1 MIKLTCCFTGSRPEC
16 LSTWPDGEEQ
26 NTLSDMLRGEIKR
39 VITEEKVTHFITG
52 MTPGSDL
59 ICAGLILEL
68 RKKYPQISLE
78 CAVPYEEQAVRWAV
92 ELREIYYNILDGC
105 DKLTQLQTSYT
116 RDCLKKHTQY
126 VIGKSGHVLA
136 VWDGTWRG
144 KTGQMLLL
152 AKKQKRAVITIDT
165 QTFQVT
171 RTKETETGQG

>member
-1 MIKLTCCFTGSRPEC
+1 MIKMTCCFAGSRPMC
-16 LSTWPDGEEQ
+16 LSTWPEGEAQ
-26 NTLSDMLRGEIKR
+26 NTISDLLKEEITKL
-39 VITEEKVTHFITG
+39 ITEEKVTHFITG

-59 ICAGLILEL
+59 TCAGLILEL

-78 CAVPYEEQAVRWAV
+78 CVVPYEEQAVHWAV
-92 ELREIYYNILDGC
+92 VLREIYYDILTGC

-126 VIGKSGHVLA
+126 AIGKSGHVLA

-152 AKKQKRAVITIDT
+152 AKKQNRAVITIDA
-165 QTFQVT
+165 QTLQVT
-171 RTKETETGQG
+171 RTKLIETGQG